1 MSRLDRPHRSVAALA
16 EAITENDGDELR
28 NLLLD
33 DPEAL
38 ASAILGATDYFER
51 NCNIDKLIDRL
62 AAKRAAQ
69 LWVEQPH
76 IYVASASERKEMET
90 A

>member
-1 MSRLDRPHRSVAALA
+1 MSRLDRPHISVAALA

-38 ASAILGATDYFER
+38 VSAILGATDYFER
-51 NCNIDKLIDRL
+51 NCAIDKLIDRL
-62 AAKRAAQ
+62 ATKRAAQ
-69 LWVEQPH
+69 LWAEQPH
-76 IYVASASERKEMET
+76 MYVASANEIKEMET
-90 A
+90 V